1 MNGADVTIR
10 KLQSAVIGLGL
21 VAVAIV
27 MASFAHGA
35 SSPFTGLSGAWAG
48 PGTVTLDSGAKESIR
63 CRANY
68 SVDGRG
74 VNLKLD
80 LRCSSDSFK
89 FELQSSVSHNNGE
102 VSGFWNELTHR
113 VGGTVA
119 GKAAGEQVEVR
130 VEGPIAAMLDISTRA
145 DQQTVAIQSPGSKMS
160 EVAIS
165 LSRAEQAGSVE
176 IVTACGSARSSM
188 SPDWRSAPG

>member
-1 MNGADVTIR
+1 LQLPVIVQANNEAISAGADMNGESVTTR

-21 VAVAIV
+21 VAVLFVAT
-27 MASFAHGA
+27 FAHGS

-68 SVDGRG
+68 SVDGSG
-74 VNLKLD
+74 LNLKLD
-80 LRCSSDSFK
+80 LRCASESYK
-89 FELQSSVSHNNGE
+89 FELQSSVAHNNGE
-102 VSGFWNELTHR
+102 VHGFWDELTHR
-113 VGGTVA
+113 VGGTVT
-119 GKAAGEQVEVR
+119 GKATGEQIEVR

-165 LSRAEQAGSVE
+165 LSRVNKQVALK
-176 IVTACGSARSSM
+176 
-188 SPDWRSAPG
+188 

>member
-1 MNGADVTIR
+1 MDGASVTTR

-21 VAVAIV
+21 VAMLF
-27 MASFAHGA
+27 MATFAHG
-35 SSPFTGLSGAWAG
+35 SNSPFVSLSGAWVG
-48 PGTVTLDSGAKESIR
+48 PGTVTLDSGAKENIR

-68 SVDGRG
+68 SVDSHG

-80 LRCSSDSFK
+80 LRCSSDSLK

-119 GKAAGEQVEVR
+119 GKAAGEQIEVR
-130 VEGPIAAMLDISTRA
+130 VEGPIAAILDINTRA
-145 DQQTVAIQSPGSKMS
+145 DHQTVAIQSPGSKMS
-160 EVAIS
+160 EVAIP
-165 LSRAEQAGSVE
+165 LSRTSKQA
-176 IVTACGSARSSM
+176 ALK
-188 SPDWRSAPG
+188 

>member
-1 MNGADVTIR
+1 
-10 KLQSAVIGLGL
+10 
-21 VAVAIV
+21 
-27 MASFAHGA
+27 MASVAHGS

-48 PGTVTLDSGAKESIR
+48 PGTITLDSGAKERIR

-68 SVDGRG
+68 SVDGSG

-102 VSGFWNELTHR
+102 VSGFWNELTNR

-119 GKAAGEQVEVR
+119 GKAAGEQIEVR
-130 VEGPIAAMLDISTRA
+130 VEGPIAAMLRHQHARRPA
-145 DQQTVAIQSPGSKMS
+145 DRRHPVAGQQNVRGGDLAQPGRT
-160 EVAIS
+160 
-165 LSRAEQAGSVE
+165 SR
-176 IVTACGSARSSM
+176 R
-188 SPDWRSAPG
+188 R

>member
-1 MNGADVTIR
+1 MLTVTVHQPQRVWATII
-10 KLQSAVIGLGL
+10 LAAL
-21 VAVAIV
+21 IV
-27 MASFAHGA
+27 MASVAHGWT
-35 SSPFTGLSGAWAG
+35 SPFAGLSGNWAG
-48 PGTVTLDSGAKESIR
+48 PGTITLDNGGKEAIR

-68 SVDGRG
+68 SVDGSG

-119 GKAAGEQVEVR
+119 GKAAGEQIEVR

-145 DQQTVAIQSPGSKMS
+145 DRQTVAIQSPGSKMS

-165 LSRAEQAGSVE
+165 LSRSTKQA
-176 IVTACGSARSSM
+176 ALK
-188 SPDWRSAPG
+188 